1 MAKKVPVRL
10 CLGCREPRAKNEMLR
25 IVRTAEGEIM
35 LDRKGKLSGRG
46 AYICPSRACFD
57 KARKSKALERSL
69 KVTIPDEIYD
79 SLAAAIETAENG

>member
-10 CLGCREPRAKNEMLR
+10 CLGCREPRAKNELLR
-25 IVRTAEGEIM
+25 IVRTAEGEIK

-57 KARKSKALERSL
+57 RARKSKAIERSL
-69 KVTIPDEIYD
+69 EVTIPEEIYD
-79 SLAAAIETAENG
+79 SLADAIENADNG

>member
-25 IVRTAEGEIM
+25 IVRTAEGEIK
-35 LDRKGKLSGRG
+35 LDARGKLSGRG

-69 KVTIPDEIYD
+69 EVSIPEEVYD
-79 SLAAAIETAENG
+79 SLSAAIEAVENG